1 MGMGL
6 QHILFQVVENVSYLY
21 GFLSVTMTTG
31 SLKLCVDDN
40 PMWTLKVT
48 HNFFSAGKLHFKVS
62 VPVFVLTVLQ
72 CIVYYKCYC
81 ILSIEG
87 MVTYCVLIVL
97 YVIFCL
103 SKVW

>member
-1 MGMGL
+1 MEMGL
-6 QHILFQVVENVSYLY
+6 HLGLDTTY
-21 GFLSVTMTTG
+21 GNGSTTHLIPSCGQCLLSLWILSVTMTTG

-72 CIVYYKCYC
+72 CI
-81 ILSIEG
+81 
-87 MVTYCVLIVL
+87 L
-97 YVIFCL
+97 Y
-103 SKVW
+103 